1 MAIVVWGVGGISWDV
16 VLVVVLVVVY
26 VGAEVGV
33 EEGEGVCGGCG
44 D

>member
-1 MAIVVWGVGGISWDV
+1 MAIVVWGVGGIGWDV